1 MSEVINIDKIEHDIA
16 RDEILDELEQIDD
29 MEMMVSRAHGMISGA
44 VMAMLPVF
52 ELSSILGMLNQ
63 IAETATEASSGM
75 VDQ

>member
-1 MSEVINIDKIEHDIA
+1 MSDTIQIDKIEHDIA
-16 RDEILDELEQIDD
+16 RDEVIEELDQIED

-75 VDQ
+75 VEQ